1 MSWNLELRHQKEY
14 LQPLVE
20 KISSFNKSKLKT
32 VEYISKS
39 RTAYLPYSCI
49 ILDEIMKVTNPRN
62 IICSISGL
70 REGSLSIDYFK
81 DVKESEIF
89 HKALENIAK
98 KRGAK
103 IYLRVIAIWKW
114 MNDEEK
120 SVTWTELTFETIF
133 FSVGFLS

>member
-1 MSWNLELRHQKEY
+1 MHIIHQYSIDNNVLSKF
-14 LQPLVE
+14 VD

-39 RTAYLPYSCI
+39 RTPYLPYSCI
-49 ILDEIMKVTNPRN
+49 ILDEIMRVTNPRN

-89 HKALENIAK
+89 YKALEN
-98 KRGAK
+98 
-103 IYLRVIAIWKW
+103 
-114 MNDEEK
+114 
-120 SVTWTELTFETIF
+120 
-133 FSVGFLS
+133 LSLIHI